1 MLLAGLVDDFFC
13 GASFLSFELVDFF
26 GKTQTCRLCRNE
38 MLLLDTLSI
47 SLQLW
52 SLLLQNQNMVFLI
65 FEVFENLFTD
75 HSFLAMLMQ

>member
-1 MLLAGLVDDFFC
+1 MF
-13 GASFLSFELVDFF
+13 
-26 GKTQTCRLCRNE
+26 
-38 MLLLDTLSI
+38 LLDTLSI